1 MDLSV
6 CVQCISSGRI
16 VYRSRHMWWQSAPLL
31 LFCGILGRQVERH
44 KDLMKMSGAISALPL
59 KVHLWSTVAVAR
71 PSCKMTVGNG
81 RIALGG
87 IPCSDAESLT
97 FAPKLTAAAA
107 AAADAS

>member
-1 MDLSV
+1 MLKVFPCSLSMIRV
-6 CVQCISSGRI
+6 RW
-16 VYRSRHMWWQSAPLL
+16 RLLAP
-31 LFCGILGRQVERH
+31 
-44 KDLMKMSGAISALPL
+44 PL
-59 KVHLWSTVAVAR
+59 EVHLWSTVAVAR